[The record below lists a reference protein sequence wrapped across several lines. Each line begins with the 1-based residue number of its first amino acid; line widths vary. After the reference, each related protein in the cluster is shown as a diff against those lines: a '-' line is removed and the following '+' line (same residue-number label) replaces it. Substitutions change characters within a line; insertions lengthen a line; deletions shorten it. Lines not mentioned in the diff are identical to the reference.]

1 MICKN
6 AYSSLLFLKSYPCIY
21 IDCKFKAVTEPLAAV
36 QRVAV
41 SIPARNNILCGPQ
54 ITIEEPSEG
63 QRLKK

>member
-21 IDCKFKAVTEPLAAV
+21 TLIATLWATCCCTMSCSF
-36 QRVAV
+36 
-41 SIPARNNILCGPQ
+41 PARNNILCGPQ